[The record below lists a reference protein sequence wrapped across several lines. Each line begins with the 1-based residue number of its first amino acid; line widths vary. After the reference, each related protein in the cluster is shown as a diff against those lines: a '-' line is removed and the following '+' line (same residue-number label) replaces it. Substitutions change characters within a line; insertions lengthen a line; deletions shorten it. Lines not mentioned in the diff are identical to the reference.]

1 MQLHNVRLAKISRRT
16 FLKTIGWIWA
26 IPAWMMLRQIAQ
38 FISQSPPVPNP
49 MVFALGMPRSL
60 PSLPAPFEQA
70 RIFLQKDDAGYY
82 ALDNVCTHLGC
93 LIHPQ
98 PDGTF
103 ACPCHGSRYTADGQ
117 VIRGPAARPLP
128 YLELHWDNVGQLVVD
143 RSKEVAGIFRLPP
156 ASG

>member
-1 MQLHNVRLAKISRRT
+1 MQLHDVKLAEISRRA
-16 FLKTIGWIWA
+16 FLKLIGWIWA
-26 IPAWMMLRQIAQ
+26 IPVWMMLRQVAQ
-38 FISQSPPVPNP
+38 FIGQSPPAPNP
-49 MVFALGMPRSL
+49 MVFALGMPQSL
-60 PSLPAPFEQA
+60 LSLPAPFERA
-70 RIFLQKDDAGYY
+70 RIFLQKDDDGYY

-117 VIRGPAARPLP
+117 VIRGPAVRPLP

-143 RSKEVAGIFRLPP
+143 RSKKVTSAFRLPP
-156 ASG
+156 KST